1 MLAITTRTEIYLVAG
16 VTDMRKS
23 FNGLTAIVQNHLGAD
38 PLSGHVFVFCNRKRD
53 RIKLLFWDRSGLWVC
68 AKRLEKGTFA
78 WPASGRKSIELTTE
92 ELTLLLG
99 GIDLRDTKRRR
110 WYTRRRVNAET
121 RKKLEEK
128 LLHSAQST

>member
-23 FNGLTAIVQNHLGAD
+23 FNGLAAIVQNHLDED

-53 RIKLLFWDRSGLWVC
+53 RIKLLFFDRSGLWVC

-78 WPASGRKSIELTTE
+78 WPASGKKSISLTTE

-110 WYTRRRVNAET
+110 WYTHQRVNTAT
-121 RKKLEEK
+121 RKRLEEK
-128 LLHSAQST
+128 LLRSTQSS